1 MRVRSRFYLLSAA
14 LLLTGVIAF
23 YFRKKLSD
31 AYGHYSSYNELYLT
45 PEGLHITR
53 IRRLPED
60 QIRIAFDGAIIR
72 PANHFEVFEKGEK
85 ILDQTAPALTLR
97 PGQGRKDYSIKIN
110 SVDSCSIQIEMPEI
124 TIPSIPV
131 LPGRLESPRVW
142 CMFDTLSSE
151 EAGSTDVRHY
161 LEDSM
166 KIRPFEPSEIK
177 VRKIASYILSITS
190 GKFGQPAGFMNQLS
204 PVEQLKCVQA
214 GRSRLLCGGYSIIF
228 SFFANRAGAPCRYIE
243 AGRLLEDLE
252 YTPHV
257 VNEVWL
263 KEYNCWAYVDLTD
276 GIVFATKGGHFL
288 NTLDIQRQLR
298 RHDLDTSYK
307 ALHYEGDSLVGRSFE
322 KASVAAIKAFDQN
335 TLFTFYYGRYPH
347 LAYPKGMI
355 EKLKSLLSSEAYYAV
370 YSDNHSP
377 GNDSF
382 YGRLFSGY
390 IFLLVAVIWVWAA
403 FRRTGRRLRAL
414 ILPVF
419 QKNGRIPEQRD
430 ILMEDLGKDDPELID
445 PADAIIK

>member
-1 MRVRSRFYLLSAA
+1 M
-14 LLLTGVIAF
+14 LTGVIAF

-31 AYGHYSSYNELYLT
+31 AYAHYSSYNELYFT
-45 PEGLHITR
+45 PEGLHITD

-60 QIRIAFDGAIIR
+60 QIRIVFDGANIR

-85 ILDQTAPALTLR
+85 IVDQIAPALTLR
-97 PGQGRKDYSIKIN
+97 PGQGRKEYRIKIN
-110 SVDSCSIQIEMPEI
+110 SGDRCSIQIEMPQI
-124 TIPSIPV
+124 TIPSLPV

-151 EAGSTDVRHY
+151 EDGGAEVRHY

-166 KIRPFEPSEIK
+166 KISPFEPSEIK
-177 VRKIASYILSITS
+177 VKKIAHYILSVTS
-190 GKFGQPAGFMNQLS
+190 GKFGQPAGFMNQLT
-204 PVEQLKCVQA
+204 PVEQLKCVQT
-214 GRSRLLCGGYSIIF
+214 GKSRLLCGGYSYIF
-228 SFFANRAGAPCRYIE
+228 SFFADRAGIPCRYIE

-263 KEYNCWAYVDLTD
+263 KEYDCWAYVDLTD

-307 ALHYEGDSLVGRSFE
+307 ALHYEGDSLVERSFE
-322 KASVAAIKAFDQN
+322 KVSVAAIKSFDQN
-335 TLFTFYYGRYPH
+335 TLFTFYYGRYLR

-355 EKLKSLLSSEAYYAV
+355 EKIKSLLSAEAYYAV

-382 YGRLFSGY
+382 YWRLCSGY
-390 IFLLVAVIWVWAA
+390 IFLLVAVIWLWAA
-403 FRRTGRRLRAL
+403 LRYAAHRMRVL

-430 ILMEDLGKDDPELID
+430 IKVEDLGKDDPELID
-445 PADAIIK
+445 SADTIIK